1 MNRPTLSCTF
11 VKDRTGALVMKWT
24 VDEAPMRHRRTPH
37 NPSIGEGRQND

>member
-1 MNRPTLSCTF
+1 MTLSCAF

-37 NPSIGEGRQND
+37 NPVISERRQND